1 MKYEIAL
8 IDVDDTLLDFRK
20 SEHAALRS
28 ALTAFGVPFDD
39 GLAALYH
46 EINDGLWK
54 RLEKGELTRA
64 QLWEER
70 FAAFFRA
77 LGRPAPEGVND
88 RYMAALAMQTFPI
101 DGAREMLERASRLA
115 RLYIVSNG
123 VGAVQRRRLKS
134 TGLDVFFEDAFL
146 SQELGIQKPEAG
158 FFDKVFDAI
167 GPVDRSRVVLL
178 GDSLTSD
185 MKGAKA
191 AGIAGCWYCP
201 DETRPDVPDAYD
213 MRIARLEQFI
223 DVLKGDLQ

>member
-1 MKYEIAL
+1 MKYDIAL

-28 ALTAFGVPFDD
+28 ALTSFGVPFDD
-39 GLAALYH
+39 TLAAMYH

-77 LGRPAPEGVND
+77 LERPVPEGVND

-101 DGAREMLERASRLA
+101 DGAREMLENASHLA

-123 VGAVQRRRLKS
+123 VGAVQRRRLKA
-134 TGLDVFFEDAFL
+134 TGLDVYFQNAFL

-158 FFDKVFDAI
+158 FFEKVFQAI

-185 MKGAKA
+185 MKGARA
-191 AGIAGCWYCP
+191 AAIAGCWYCP
-201 DETRPDVPDAYD
+201 DATRPDEPGAYD
-213 MRIARLEQFI
+213 IRISRLEQFI